1 VSRRELSE
9 KAVSLRQNAAKRAR
23 LKRDGLSEFDSIIAG
38 YRERL
43 RELPFTS
50 SRCSAAATSSKRRC
64 TRSSRTEAR
73 YREARRPHPCA
84 APRARRRVRSPR

>member
-43 RELPFTS
+43 RELPAS
-50 SRCSAAATSSKRRC
+50 D
-64 TRSSRTEAR
+64 E
-73 YREARRPHPCA
+73 EARRVLEGFVHIKQVQRGCDELEAQMYEKLANGGSVP
-84 APRARRRVRSPR
+84 